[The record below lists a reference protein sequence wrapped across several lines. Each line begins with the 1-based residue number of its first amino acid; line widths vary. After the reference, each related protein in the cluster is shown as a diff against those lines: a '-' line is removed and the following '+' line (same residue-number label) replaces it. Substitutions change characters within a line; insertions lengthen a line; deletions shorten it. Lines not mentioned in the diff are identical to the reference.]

1 MIYSNRLPP
10 VLQVRNLS
18 KSFDGI
24 RALNGVSLEVN
35 PGEVRALAG
44 ENGAGKSTLMKMI
57 AGMYRPDSGD
67 IFFKGSV
74 VRLRSPH
81 DALRIGISM
90 IHQEL
95 MPFPDLTVAENIC
108 MGREPFW
115 IDGAA
120 MRRQAREL
128 LTLVGSDINE
138 TRKMRTLS
146 VAQMQTVE
154 IAKALGYQSELIIMD
169 EPTSAISDR
178 EVESLLALI
187 LDLRSRGVAIIYI
200 SHRMGEISRIAD
212 SITVLRDGW
221 HVVTS
226 SAGDMNE
233 QRMISLMAG
242 RDISTTPARQ
252 SLEPG
257 KPALEV
263 RRLTRAGRFR
273 DVSFTLHKGEIVG
286 IAGLMGAGRTDLVSA
301 IFGLAPADSGEIF
314 VAGRSVHI
322 DNPSVAMANRI
333 ALVTEDR
340 KAFGLIPEMSL
351 AGNITIANLR
361 RYCRGPF
368 VSRSAEQSAASV
380 QIQRLRIR
388 ASSPEQKVK
397 HLSGGNQQK
406 AVLAKALLT
415 NPSVLMLDEPTRG
428 IDVGVKAELY
438 EIIASL
444 AREGKAILMI
454 SSELP
459 EVLHL
464 SDRILVMR
472 EGSVSAELRPG
483 ETNAEDILRHAMP
496 Q

>member
-1 MIYSNRLPP
+1 
-10 VLQVRNLS
+10 
-18 KSFDGI
+18 
-24 RALNGVSLEVN
+24 
-35 PGEVRALAG
+35 
-44 ENGAGKSTLMKMI
+44 
-57 AGMYRPDSGD
+57 
-67 IFFKGSV
+67 
-74 VRLRSPH
+74 
-81 DALRIGISM
+81 
-90 IHQEL
+90 
-95 MPFPDLTVAENIC
+95 
-108 MGREPFW
+108 
-115 IDGAA
+115 
-120 MRRQAREL
+120 
-128 LTLVGSDINE
+128 
-138 TRKMRTLS
+138 
-146 VAQMQTVE
+146 
-154 IAKALGYQSELIIMD
+154 
-169 EPTSAISDR
+169 
-178 EVESLLALI
+178 
-187 LDLRSRGVAIIYI
+187 
-200 SHRMGEISRIAD
+200 
-212 SITVLRDGW
+212 
-221 HVVTS
+221 
-226 SAGDMNE
+226 MNE

-273 DVSFTLHKGEIVG
+273 DVSFTLHEGEIVG